1 MGIASE
7 TSALLGLFLQGSVTQ
22 VELGD
27 TGTHTAATGMD
38 QIQVWP
44 YSFFSLEDH
53 YREESNPTPGWKV
66 NVGERSSPPHCL
78 GGQDNKFLA
87 LFPLQPEENAS
98 REMGTQERATGRNQ
112 ISFSFEVSL

>member
-1 MGIASE
+1 
-7 TSALLGLFLQGSVTQ
+7 
-22 VELGD
+22 
-27 TGTHTAATGMD
+27 MD

-53 YREESNPTPGWKV
+53 YREERNPTPSWKV

-87 LFPLQPEENAS
+87 LFPLQPEETAS